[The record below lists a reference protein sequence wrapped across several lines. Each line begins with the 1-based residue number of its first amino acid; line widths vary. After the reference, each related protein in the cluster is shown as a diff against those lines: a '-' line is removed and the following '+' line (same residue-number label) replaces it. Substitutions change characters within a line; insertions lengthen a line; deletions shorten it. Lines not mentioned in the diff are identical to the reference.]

1 MSTNYTT
8 PQDHT
13 TPDQPKQLHP
23 QGRSRLQAT
32 AEIIGVSSMT
42 LRRWWAADKFP
53 KPIHINGIPMFRN
66 SDLLAWLEESA
77 QSNEAEA

>member
-1 MSTNYTT
+1 MLHVTTT
-8 PQDHT
+8 PHENPT
-13 TPDQPKQLHP
+13 LEQPKPLHP
-23 QGRSRLQAT
+23 QGNTRIRPT
-32 AEIIGVSSMT
+32 ADLLGVHHQT
-42 LRRWWAADKFP
+42 LRRWWKIGKFP